1 MTNNSTLSNE
11 QSTGANLPADQ
22 GPNTQT
28 ALNQQQADWAA
39 NFEQETGHKDVKSLM
54 DAHQQA
60 LSESQAQGNGFK
72 VKYETLKIESEI
84 LAASGEAVSPAFV
97 KDFLA
102 GKAVCDENGIVTVD
116 GKPVA
121 DAIKKL
127 LDDNPFLAKPQ
138 GSTGS
143 GAATTSSS
151 PLREMSRDEF
161 NRLSPSER
169 RKFTKD
175 GGTIV

>member
-1 MTNNSTLSNE
+1 M
-11 QSTGANLPADQ
+11 
-22 GPNTQT
+22 
-28 ALNQQQADWAA
+28 
-39 NFEQETGHKDVKSLM
+39 
-54 DAHQQA
+54 
-60 LSESQAQGNGFK
+60 
-72 VKYETLKIESEI
+72 
-84 LAASGEAVSPAFV
+84 AASGEAVSPAFV